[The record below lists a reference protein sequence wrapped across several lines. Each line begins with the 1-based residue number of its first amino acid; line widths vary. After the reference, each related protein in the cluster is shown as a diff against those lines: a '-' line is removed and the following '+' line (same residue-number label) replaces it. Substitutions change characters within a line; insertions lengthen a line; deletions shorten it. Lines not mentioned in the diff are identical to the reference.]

1 MPGDT
6 EHAQWAKPHVA
17 TSASKDQLDVRDLEE
32 PRQHLEWQL
41 GCVRHGAKV
50 VFCAPGSEGERGK
63 VIEKELNDSAGPGE
77 GRFEVCDVLRET
89 DIKTLVSVTVE
100 LYGQLDCLVNNAGS
114 HPPDQTIDDVSAQ
127 EFRSL
132 MDLNVVSCFL
142 AAKTALPHLRKTKG
156 NIINIASLV
165 GLIGQKYAVPYVA
178 TKGAVTAMTKAMAI
192 DESKYGVRVN
202 RNPQLFEF
210 QHLTWQYLDSY
221 VGEACKPDS

>member
-1 MPGDT
+1 MRNGRNHMLQRPRPKFSWMFVIWRSRDNIWNGNWAAVPG
-6 EHAQWAKPHVA
+6 Q
-17 TSASKDQLDVRDLEE
+17 
-32 PRQHLEWQL
+32 
-41 GCVRHGAKV
+41 VRHGAKV

-77 GRFEVCDVLRET
+77 GHFEVCDVLRET

-100 LYGQLDCLVNNAGS
+100 LYGQLDCLVNNAGG

-142 AAKTALPHLRKTKG
+142 AAKAALPHLRKTKG

-165 GLIGQKYAVPYVA
+165 GLIGQKSAVPYVA